1 MKKCAVDTAGLL
13 LQFSAFQIVENQK
26 NFSFNHMKYQIMA
39 FIYYVNNDLFYFKA
53 NFIFAIKS
61 SLIN

>member
-1 MKKCAVDTAGLL
+1 
-13 LQFSAFQIVENQK
+13 
-26 NFSFNHMKYQIMA
+26 MA

-61 SLIN
+61 SLINFKKYAKNDITCKYFFINLIAF